1 MVYLIRRKIV
11 TIYRDMLTAWWCEYL
26 KGSDMTKGTAL
37 IAPLLRREILMKA
50 TKRLVC
56 VATVATMLFTGNAFA
71 VTLQDLS
78 SAANSLASSNTATA
92 GQSASGLSSLTSL
105 LAGGSNT
112 LSSST
117 ISNATGILGYCAKQK
132 LVSATSATN
141 IKDQLMTKLGLGS
154 TTTTATATQDQQT
167 DYQQGLQGLLDA
179 ANGQQINL
187 STLGNTDMGKKVK
200 EKACD
205 LVLKQGTK
213 FLS

>member
-1 MVYLIRRKIV
+1 MQRIMLSV
-11 TIYRDMLTAWWCEYL
+11 TGAWRDGVQAHCVCT
-26 KGSDMTKGTAL
+26 GSIL
-37 IAPLLRREILMKA
+37 LLRRETFMKA
-50 TKRLVC
+50 TKRLIC
-56 VATVATMLFTGNAFA
+56 VASVATMLLTGNAFA

-78 SAANSLASSNTATA
+78 SAANSLASSSNTAAA

-132 LVSATSATN
+132 LVSATNADN
-141 IKDQLMTKLGLGS
+141 IKEQLMSKLGLGS

-179 ANGQQINL
+179 ANGKQINL
-187 STLGNTDMGKKVK
+187 STLGNTEMGKKVK

-205 LVLKQGTK
+205 LVLKQGAK

>member
-1 MVYLIRRKIV
+1 
-11 TIYRDMLTAWWCEYL
+11 
-26 KGSDMTKGTAL
+26 
-37 IAPLLRREILMKA
+37 MKA

-78 SAANSLASSNTATA
+78 SAASSLASSNTTAT
-92 GQSASGLSSLTSL
+92 SAQGGSALSSLTSL

-132 LVSATSATN
+132 LVSATGADS
-141 IKDQLMTKLGLGS
+141 IKDQLMSKLGLGS
-154 TTTTATATQDQQT
+154 TASTTTATQDQQT

-179 ANGQQINL
+179 ANGKQINL
-187 STLGNTDMGKKVK
+187 TTLGNTDLGKKVK
-200 EKACD
+200 TKACD
-205 LVLKQGTK
+205 LVLKQGAK